1 MIVAVPCGELDGQG
15 CIDQSYICCCYVVLA
30 VVVEVV
36 GFVLLL
42 VLLLKRLYLHC
53 GLVHRRA
60 RVGY

>member
-1 MIVAVPCGELDGQG
+1 MIVAVQCEDLDGQG
-15 CIDQSYICCCYVVLA
+15 CIAQRYICCCYVVLA

-53 GLVHRRA
+53 GLVPRRA